1 MLDSVFIALEDEE
14 IDDEIFDDYV
24 LKVLLHEVMH
34 ALSITSY
41 MTDEKKID
49 AYANWLAFLERIG
62 MLEQYPSWDELITR
76 F

>member
-41 MTDEKKID
+41 MTDGQKID
-49 AYANWLAFLERIG
+49 AYANWLAFLERI
-62 MLEQYPSWDELITR
+62 
-76 F
+76 